1 VLSWTLLA
9 VLGIIWAAFLLPSW
23 RRSPTSSVEAF
34 EEKMNL
40 LAEANSAQP
49 GRWVLVPQKGRRF
62 LGPQDRQRMRLRRR
76 RRLVFMTLLEAI
88 GFTLVIGLFPPL
100 RTMLYATGLLVVAL
114 IAYVVVLLRV
124 RQEESARARDRQAY
138 AAAYR
143 RQVYGNG
150 NGNGL
155 DGPVSAAAG
164 NGKGHSSLA
173 VDELFWSGSGLHI
186 VDEDVHVVIR
196 RSDEIDLEAVRA
208 QASRLP

>member
-1 VLSWTLLA
+1 
-9 VLGIIWAAFLLPSW
+9 
-23 RRSPTSSVEAF
+23 
-34 EEKMNL
+34 M
-40 LAEANSAQP
+40 
-49 GRWVLVPQKGRRF
+49 
-62 LGPQDRQRMRLRRR
+62 
-76 RRLVFMTLLEAI
+76 
-88 GFTLVIGLFPPL
+88 
-100 RTMLYATGLLVVAL
+100 
-114 IAYVVVLLRV
+114 
-124 RQEESARARDRQAY
+124 
-138 AAAYR
+138 
-143 RQVYGNG
+143 YGNG